1 MSKKKNKS
9 KMSFMKYLS
18 IFLLI
23 VSVLILVLVYFI
35 NVLPI
40 DYFIVLLVLVLLI
53 DLVVIKLLL
62 CKGIIRNVIGVL
74 LSIILIIFMVFGI
87 TYELNTIDFLKQLG
101 FNTYKEENFN
111 ILVLNDSEYNSL
123 KDLNSKIIGHL
134 DNNYHVGLDKTIKKI
149 EKEINFD
156 SKILVDINEL
166 VDSLINGEVDA
177 IILEDA
183 QISMLKEDNNNL
195 FDKFKILEI
204 FNIETEIKN
213 EKENIDVINDSYN
226 ILITGVDTYGNIT
239 KVSRS
244 DVNMV
249 ISINPKDNKILLTSI
264 PRDYYVY
271 LSNFS
276 SYDKLTH
283 AGIYGIETSI
293 MAIEDLL
300 DIDINYYVKVNFTT
314 LIDIVD
320 LLDGIQV
327 TSKYEFTSIDGYHY
341 NKGINYLNGEEALSF
356 ARERKAFSDG
366 DRVRI
371 ENQQLVLKSI
381 INKLLSSKIIT
392 NYNDLLKALNNK
404 FLTNM
409 KDEELTK
416 LIKWQIDGMYNWDIL
431 NISLNGTDSYQYTY
445 SYQKQL
451 LYVMLPD
458 KESVNTAKEKIN
470 SVM

>member
-213 EKENIDVINDSYN
+213 EKRNIDVINDSYN

-249 ISINPKDNKILLTSI
+249 ISINPKDNKILITSI

-283 AGIYGIETSI
+283 TGIYGIETSI
-293 MAIEDLL
+293 KAVEDLL
-300 DIDINYYVKVNFTT
+300 DIDINYYIKVNFTT

-320 LLDGIQV
+320 LLGGIEV
-327 TSKYEFTSIDGYHY
+327 DSKYEFTSIDGYHY

-356 ARERKAFSDG
+356 ARERKAFSEG
-366 DRVRI
+366 DRIRI
-371 ENQQLVLKSI
+371 ENQQLVLKAI

-409 KDEELTK
+409 KDEKLTK

-458 KESVNTAKEKIN
+458 EESVNNAKEKIN
-470 SVM
+470 SIM

>member
-62 CKGIIRNVIGVL
+62 CKGVIRNVIGVL

-149 EKEINFD
+149 KKEINFD

-213 EKENIDVINDSYN
+213 EKENIDVINDLYN

-271 LSNFS
+271 LSTFS

-300 DIDINYYVKVNFTT
+300 DINIDYYIKVNFTT

-458 KESVNTAKEKIN
+458 EESVNTAKEKIN
-470 SVM
+470 SIM

>member
-356 ARERKAFSDG
+356 ARERKAFSEG
-366 DRVRI
+366 DRIRI
-371 ENQQLVLKSI
+371 ENQQLVLKAI

-458 KESVNTAKEKIN
+458 EESVNTAKEKIN
-470 SVM
+470 SIM

>member
-123 KDLNSKIIGHL
+123 KDLDSKIIGHL

-156 SKILVDINEL
+156 SNILVDINEL
-166 VDSLINGEVDA
+166 VDSLINKEVDA

-183 QISMLKEDNNNL
+183 QISMLKEDNNDL
-195 FDKFKILEI
+195 FNNIRILST
-204 FNIETEIKN
+204 FNIDTEIKN
-213 EKENIDVINDSYN
+213 EKRNIDVINDSYN

-249 ISINPKDNKILLTSI
+249 ISINPKDNKILITSI

-283 AGIYGIETSI
+283 TGIYGIETSI
-293 MAIEDLL
+293 KAVEDLL
-300 DIDINYYVKVNFTT
+300 DIDINYYIKVNFTT

-320 LLDGIQV
+320 LLGGIEV
-327 TSKYEFTSIDGYHY
+327 DSKYEFTSIDGYHY

-371 ENQQLVLKSI
+371 KNQQIVLKAI

-392 NYNDLLKALNNK
+392 NYNNLLNSLNNK

-409 KDEELTK
+409 TDDELTK
-416 LIKWQIDGMYNWDIL
+416 LIKWQIDGMYSWDIL
-431 NISLNGTDSYQYTY
+431 NISLNGTDAYQYTY

-451 LYVMLPD
+451 LYVMMPN
-458 KESVNTAKEKIN
+458 KESVNNAKEKIN
-470 SVM
+470 SIM

>member
-62 CKGIIRNVIGVL
+62 CKGVIRNVIGVL

-149 EKEINFD
+149 KKEINFD

-213 EKENIDVINDSYN
+213 EKENIDVINDLYN

-271 LSNFS
+271 LSTFS

-293 MAIEDLL
+293 MTIEDLL
-300 DIDINYYVKVNFTT
+300 DINIDYYIKVNFTT

-356 ARERKAFSDG
+356 ARERKAFSEG
-366 DRVRI
+366 DRIRI

-458 KESVNTAKEKIN
+458 KESVNNAKEKIN

>member
-62 CKGIIRNVIGVL
+62 CKGVIRNVIGVL

-149 EKEINFD
+149 KKEINFD

-249 ISINPKDNKILLTSI
+249 ISVNPKDNKILLTSI

-293 MAIEDLL
+293 KAVEDLL

-356 ARERKAFSDG
+356 ARERTAFSEG
-366 DRVRI
+366 DRIRI
-371 ENQQLVLKSI
+371 ENQQLVLKAI

-458 KESVNTAKEKIN
+458 EESVNTAKEKIN
-470 SVM
+470 SIM

>member
-1 MSKKKNKS
+1 MSNKKNKS

-35 NVLPI
+35 NVLPM

-62 CKGIIRNVIGVL
+62 CKGVIRNVIGVL
-74 LSIILIIFMVFGI
+74 LSIILIIIMVFGI

-111 ILVLNDSEYNSL
+111 ILVLNDSEYNEI
-123 KDLNSKIIGHL
+123 KDLNNKVIGHL
-134 DNNYHVGLDKTIKKI
+134 DNNLHVGVNKTIKKI
-149 EKEINFD
+149 EKDIDFD
-156 SKILVDINEL
+156 SKILIDINEL
-166 VDSLINGEVDA
+166 VNSLLTREVDA

-183 QISMLKEDNNNL
+183 QISMLKEDNNDL
-195 FDKFKILEI
+195 FNNIRILST
-204 FNIETEIKN
+204 FNIDTEIKN
-213 EKENIDVINDSYN
+213 EKENIDVISDSYN
-226 ILITGVDTYGNIT
+226 ILVTGVDTYGSIT

-249 ISINPKDNKILLTSI
+249 ISINPKDNKILITSI

-271 LSNFS
+271 LSDFS

-283 AGIYGIETSI
+283 TGIYGIETSI
-293 MAIEDLL
+293 KAVEDLL

-341 NKGINYLNGEEALSF
+341 NKDINYLNGEEALSF

-371 ENQQLVLKSI
+371 KNQQIVLKAI

-392 NYNDLLKALNNK
+392 NYNNLLNSLNNK

-451 LYVMLPD
+451 LYVMMPD
-458 KESVNTAKEKIN
+458 EESVNNAKEKIN
-470 SVM
+470 SIM

>member
-293 MAIEDLL
+293 MTIEDLL

-356 ARERKAFSDG
+356 ARERKAFSEG
-366 DRVRI
+366 DRIRI

-458 KESVNTAKEKIN
+458 KESVNNAKEKIN

>member
-149 EKEINFD
+149 EKEINLD
-156 SKILVDINEL
+156 NKILVDINEI

-293 MAIEDLL
+293 MTIEDLL

-356 ARERKAFSDG
+356 ARERKAFSEG
-366 DRVRI
+366 DRIRI

-458 KESVNTAKEKIN
+458 KESVNNAKEKIN

>member
-166 VDSLINGEVDA
+166 VDNLINGEVDA

-213 EKENIDVINDSYN
+213 EKENIDVINDLYN

-300 DIDINYYVKVNFTT
+300 DINIDYYIKVNFTT

-458 KESVNTAKEKIN
+458 EESVNTAKEKIN
-470 SVM
+470 SIM

>member
-156 SKILVDINEL
+156 SKILVDINEI

-213 EKENIDVINDSYN
+213 EKENIDVINDLYN

-249 ISINPKDNKILLTSI
+249 ISVNPKDNKILITSI

-300 DIDINYYVKVNFTT
+300 DINIDYYIKVNFTT

-356 ARERKAFSDG
+356 ARERKAFSEG
-366 DRVRI
+366 DRIRI

-392 NYNDLLKALNNK
+392 NYNNLLNSLNNK

-458 KESVNTAKEKIN
+458 EESVNTAKEKIN

>member
-62 CKGIIRNVIGVL
+62 CKGVIRNVIGVL

-149 EKEINFD
+149 KKEINFD

-271 LSNFS
+271 LSTFS

-300 DIDINYYVKVNFTT
+300 DINIDYYIKVNFTT

-356 ARERKAFSDG
+356 ARERTAFSEG
-366 DRVRI
+366 DRIRI
-371 ENQQLVLKSI
+371 ENQQLVLKAI

-392 NYNDLLKALNNK
+392 NYNNLLNSLNNK

-458 KESVNTAKEKIN
+458 EESVNTAKEKIN

>member
-62 CKGIIRNVIGVL
+62 CKGVIRNVIGVL

-134 DNNYHVGLDKTIKKI
+134 DNNYHVGLDKNIKKI

-166 VDSLINGEVDA
+166 VDNLINGEVDA

-183 QISMLKEDNNNL
+183 QISMVKEDNNDL

-213 EKENIDVINDSYN
+213 EKENIDVINDLYN

-356 ARERKAFSDG
+356 ARERKAFSEG
-366 DRVRI
+366 DRIRI

-381 INKLLSSKIIT
+381 INKLLSSKIII
-392 NYNDLLKALNNK
+392 NYNNLLNSLNNK

-458 KESVNTAKEKIN
+458 EESVNTAKEKIN
-470 SVM
+470 SIM

>member
-166 VDSLINGEVDA
+166 IDSLINGEVDA

-213 EKENIDVINDSYN
+213 EKENIDVINDLYN

-293 MAIEDLL
+293 KAVEDLL
-300 DIDINYYVKVNFTT
+300 DIDINYYIKVNFTT

-320 LLDGIQV
+320 LLGGIEID
-327 TSKYEFTSIDGYHY
+327 SNYEFTSIDGYHY
-341 NKGINYLNGEEALSF
+341 SVGKNYLNGEEALSF

-366 DRVRI
+366 DRIRI

-409 KDEELTK
+409 TDDELTK

-431 NISLNGTDSYQYTY
+431 NISLNGTDDYQYTY

-451 LYVMLPD
+451 LYVMMPD
-458 KESVNTAKEKIN
+458 KESVNNAKEKIN
-470 SVM
+470 SIM

>member
-111 ILVLNDSEYNSL
+111 ILVLKDSEYN
-123 KDLNSKIIGHL
+123 DLNNLNNKVIGHL
-134 DNNYHVGLDKTIKKI
+134 DNNLHIGVNKTIKKL
-149 EKEINFD
+149 EKDIDFD
-156 SKILVDINEL
+156 SKILIDINEL
-166 VDSLINGEVDA
+166 VNSLLNREVDA

-183 QISMLKEDNNNL
+183 QISMLKEDNNDL
-195 FDKFKILEI
+195 FNNIKILST
-204 FNIETEIKN
+204 FNIDTEIKN
-213 EKENIDVINDSYN
+213 EKENIDITNDSYN

-249 ISINPKDNKILLTSI
+249 ISVNPKDNKILITSI

-300 DIDINYYVKVNFTT
+300 DINIDYYIKVNFTT

-356 ARERKAFSDG
+356 ARERKAFSEG
-366 DRVRI
+366 DRIRI

-458 KESVNTAKEKIN
+458 EESVNTAKEKIN
-470 SVM
+470 SIM

>member
-35 NVLPI
+35 NVLPM

-111 ILVLNDSEYNSL
+111 ILVLNDSEYNEI
-123 KDLNSKIIGHL
+123 KDLNNKVIGHL
-134 DNNYHVGLDKTIKKI
+134 DNNLHVGVNKTIKKI
-149 EKEINFD
+149 EKDINFD
-156 SKILVDINEL
+156 SKILIDINEL
-166 VDSLINGEVDA
+166 VNSLLTKEVDA

-183 QISMLKEDNNNL
+183 QISMLKEDNNDL
-195 FDKFKILEI
+195 FNNIRILST
-204 FNIETEIKN
+204 FNIDTEIKN
-213 EKENIDVINDSYN
+213 EKENIDVISDSYN
-226 ILITGVDTYGNIT
+226 ILVTGVDTYGSIT

-249 ISINPKDNKILLTSI
+249 ISINPKDNKILITSI

-271 LSNFS
+271 LSDFS

-283 AGIYGIETSI
+283 TGIYGIETSI
-293 MAIEDLL
+293 KAVEDLL

-371 ENQQLVLKSI
+371 KNQQIVLKAI

-392 NYNDLLKALNNK
+392 NYNNLLNSLNNK

-458 KESVNTAKEKIN
+458 EESVNNAKEKIN

>member
-123 KDLNSKIIGHL
+123 KDLDSKIIGHL

-156 SKILVDINEL
+156 SNILVDINEL
-166 VDSLINGEVDA
+166 VDSLINKEVDA

-183 QISMLKEDNNNL
+183 QISMLKEDNNDL
-195 FDKFKILEI
+195 FNNIRILST
-204 FNIETEIKN
+204 FNIDTEIKN
-213 EKENIDVINDSYN
+213 EKRNIDVINDSYN

-283 AGIYGIETSI
+283 TGIYGIETSI
-293 MAIEDLL
+293 KAVEDLL
-300 DIDINYYVKVNFTT
+300 DIDINYYIKVNFTT

-320 LLDGIQV
+320 LLGGIEV
-327 TSKYEFTSIDGYHY
+327 DSKYEFTSIDGYHY

-356 ARERKAFSDG
+356 ARERKAFSEG
-366 DRVRI
+366 DRIRI
-371 ENQQLVLKSI
+371 ENQQLVLKAI

-392 NYNDLLKALNNK
+392 NYNNLLNSLNNK

-458 KESVNTAKEKIN
+458 EESVNNAKEKIN
-470 SVM
+470 SIM

>member
-166 VDSLINGEVDA
+166 VDNLINGEVDA

-300 DIDINYYVKVNFTT
+300 DINIDYYIKVNFTT

-356 ARERKAFSDG
+356 ARERKAFSEG
-366 DRVRI
+366 DRIRI

-458 KESVNTAKEKIN
+458 EESVNTAKEKIN

>member
-23 VSVLILVLVYFI
+23 VSVLILMLVYFI

-356 ARERKAFSDG
+356 ARERKAFSEG
-366 DRVRI
+366 DRIRI

-458 KESVNTAKEKIN
+458 EESVNTAKEKIN
-470 SVM
+470 SIM

>member
-300 DIDINYYVKVNFTT
+300 DININYYVKVNFTT

-356 ARERKAFSDG
+356 ARERKAFSEG
-366 DRVRI
+366 DRIRI

-381 INKLLSSKIIT
+381 INKLLSSKIII
-392 NYNDLLKALNNK
+392 NYNNLLNSLNNK

-458 KESVNTAKEKIN
+458 EESVNTAKEKIN
-470 SVM
+470 SIM